1 MKRYE
6 FITKDIYK
14 TIKDNYYWNEC
25 LRNISNYCT
34 NSSYGGAALIPMDEN
49 MQDWRYGSNENTET
63 ENLYYNYWKDKSPLS
78 KNYGKINLDSG
89 FVYKDD
95 QFLSEEEINNIPFY
109 QDFLRFFGVRR
120 IHNIF
125 FKTKTDHRFMLSVQ
139 SPLEM
144 DRHHSEKIKENMFRV
159 TPHIINSIELS
170 IDFNDNSK
178 SIRIFENLF
187 EEIPYGIAIL
197 NEHNII
203 IHANNVLLNMEN
215 DGIFI
220 KDGKIRTKHNSDNK
234 NIEKIMS
241 QKACENQVFQIRCEN
256 EKIIYGKIII
266 LESDLDVYKNGRTKI
281 IVFSIQNVGL
291 KTEAVLQ
298 DMFLTKSQAKIA
310 CLIANGKS
318 IKDSALEMCISE
330 GTARQMV
337 KEIFSRIGINS
348 QAQLTA
354 FVKNISL
361 IS

>member
-1 MKRYE
+1 
-6 FITKDIYK
+6 
-14 TIKDNYYWNEC
+14 
-25 LRNISNYCT
+25 
-34 NSSYGGAALIPMDEN
+34 
-49 MQDWRYGSNENTET
+49 
-63 ENLYYNYWKDKSPLS
+63 
-78 KNYGKINLDSG
+78 
-89 FVYKDD
+89 
-95 QFLSEEEINNIPFY
+95 
-109 QDFLRFFGVRR
+109 
-120 IHNIF
+120 
-125 FKTKTDHRFMLSVQ
+125 MLSVQ

-159 TPHIINSIELS
+159 TPHIINAIELS

-220 KDGKIRTKHNSDNK
+220 KDGKI
-234 NIEKIMS
+234 MS

-266 LESDLDVYKNGRTKI
+266 LESDLDAYKNGRTKI

>member
-1 MKRYE
+1 
-6 FITKDIYK
+6 
-14 TIKDNYYWNEC
+14 
-25 LRNISNYCT
+25 
-34 NSSYGGAALIPMDEN
+34 MD
-49 MQDWRYGSNENTET
+49 QKNTET

-78 KNYGKINLDSG
+78 KNYGKINLDSR
-89 FVYKDD
+89 FIYNDN
-95 QFLSEEEINNIPFY
+95 QFLSEDEINNIPFY
-109 QDFLRFFGVRR
+109 QDFLRVFGVRR
-120 IHNIF
+120 IHNIL
-125 FKTKTDHRFMLSVQ
+125 FKTNTDHRFMLSVQ

-159 TPHIINSIELS
+159 TPHIINAIELS

-220 KDGKIRTKHNSDNK
+220 KDGKI
-234 NIEKIMS
+234 MS

-266 LESDLDVYKNGRTKI
+266 LESDLDAYKNGRTKI